1 VRPLGGYLII
11 TGPDAP
17 AQEYDTVQCRHCQ
30 RIVQVKPGTWGQTY
44 LLPLD
49 SGGYREEAG
58 AYCSSCS
65 GPLCLPCER
74 AGGCEQGSRHW
85 ERQMERYEA
94 KARLLRALGL

>member
-1 VRPLGGYLII
+1 VRPLGGYLVIA
-11 TGPDAP
+11 GPGAV
-17 AQEYDTVQCRHCQ
+17 QEFDTVQCRHCQ

-44 LLPLD
+44 LVPD
-49 SGGYREEAG
+49 GQAYREEPG

-74 AGGCEQGSRHW
+74 AGGCEHGSRHW

-94 KARLLRALGL
+94 RHALLRSVGL